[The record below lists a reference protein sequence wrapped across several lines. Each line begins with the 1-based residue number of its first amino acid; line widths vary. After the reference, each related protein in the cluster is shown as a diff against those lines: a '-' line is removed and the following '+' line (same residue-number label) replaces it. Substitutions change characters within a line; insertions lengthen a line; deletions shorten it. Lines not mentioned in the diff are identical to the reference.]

1 MNEKRILGRARE
13 VLNIEIK
20 GLLSLVD
27 RLDENFCNAIK
38 LLGGCNGKVVV
49 TGMGKSGLI
58 CRKIAA
64 TLASTGTPA
73 FFLHSSDALHGD
85 FWCATRTDQSKVP

>member
-1 MNEKRILGRARE
+1 MKPGDILKRAAD
-13 VLNIEIK
+13 VLRIESNGI
-20 GLLSLVD
+20 LSLID
-27 RLDENFCNAIK
+27 QLDENFVHAVE
-38 LLGGCNGKVVV
+38 LLRDCRGKVVV

-73 FFLHSSDALHGD
+73 FFLH
-85 FWCATRTDQSKVP
+85 